1 MKTLAVFVGTT
12 ICLIGLLHVVSEN
25 IILDNFTHLEQTQ
38 VSGAVGQV
46 QIALTNEFVQLQN
59 KAKDWAQRDDVCGF
73 LNSQSSQFN
82 TSTQALNSW
91 VNLGANYILACN
103 VTGSVAAGV
112 GFNLTTY
119 QQVPVPDSLLKEI
132 PKNPKIWNLKNFDS
146 STTGIIVL
154 PEGPLIVA
162 STPIPS
168 AAVGEPVQGTL
179 VLARYLDAGVI
190 AALSRSMQLPV
201 TYTLYS
207 EWQSTNA
214 KLTESTAASLTFSE
228 PLNTNYIVG
237 YNVVDD
243 INGSPAVVLGVT
255 MPRSVYVQ
263 GVITV
268 NYIDRLVLISCV
280 VFSVAILI
288 LLEFLYL
295 SKLSKLNGAVSVIT
309 KHKNPS
315 ERLPTKGND
324 EIETLTKS
332 INTMLDEIED
342 NNSKL
347 QKAERFSAIGELA
360 SMVAHDLRN
369 PLQGIANAAFYLKR
383 TADPSSSDKE
393 KDMIRLIENNVRY
406 SDKIVRDLLD
416 YSREIRLDLQQTTPR
431 ALLWET
437 LSLVSVP
444 EKVKLVDLTA
454 DEPPIKVDVD
464 KMKRVFAN
472 LINNAVDAM
481 PDGGTLTIKCQG
493 SNPEACFTFSD
504 TGTGMTEET
513 RQKIFTP
520 LFTTKAKGMGFG
532 LSICKR
538 IVDAHG
544 GRIVV
549 NSVVE
554 KGSEFNI
561 YLSTTSND
569 QKEGG
574 EKN

>member
-25 IILDNFTHLEQTQ
+25 IILDNFTQLEQTQ
-38 VSGAVGQV
+38 VGNAVGQL
-46 QIALTNEFVQLQN
+46 QTALTNEVAQLQN
-59 KAKDWAQRDDVCGF
+59 KAKDWAQRDN
-73 LNSQSSQFN
+73 LYEYLENQSLDFSR
-82 TSTQALNSW
+82 STQALNSW
-91 VNLGANYILACN
+91 VNLGANYILACDLTCS
-103 VTGSVAAGV
+103 VTAGI

-119 QQVPVPDSLLKEI
+119 QQEPIPDSLLTELSNT
-132 PKNPKIWNLKNFDS
+132 PKLWNLKNLDS

-162 STPIPS
+162 STPVPS
-168 AAVGEPVQGTL
+168 AVAGEPMQGTL
-179 VLARYLDAGVI
+179 ILARYLDAEVV
-190 AALSRSMQLPV
+190 AALSRSLQLPV
-201 TYTLYS
+201 TYSLYND
-207 EWQSTNA
+207 WLNTNA
-214 KLTESTAASLTFSE
+214 ELTQNPASSLTLSK

-237 YNVVDD
+237 YNVVEG
-243 INGSPAVVLGVT
+243 INSEPAVVLEVT

-280 VFSVAILI
+280 VFSIAILI

-295 SKLSKLNGAVSVIT
+295 SKLSKLNSAVSIIT

-332 INTMLDEIED
+332 INTMLDEIEE
-342 NNSKL
+342 NNVKL

-383 TADPSSSDKE
+383 TAKPTAPDRE

-416 YSREIRLDLQQTTPR
+416 YSREIRLDLQQTTPKK
-431 ALLWET
+431 LLSET
-437 LSLVSVP
+437 LTLVNIP
-444 EKVKLVDLTA
+444 EKVKLENLTS
-454 DEPPIKVDVD
+454 DEPPLEVDVD
-464 KMKRVFAN
+464 KIKRVFAN

-481 PDGGTLTIKCQG
+481 PEGGTLTISATG
-493 SNPEACFTFSD
+493 SNPEVRFVFSD
-504 TGTGMTEET
+504 TGVGMTEQT
-513 RQKIFTP
+513 RGKIFTP

-538 IVDAHG
+538 IIDAHG
-544 GRIVV
+544 GKIVV
-549 NSVVE
+549 NSIVG

-561 YLSTTSND
+561 YLPTTSNS
-569 QKEGG
+569 KEV
-574 EKN
+574 KTVD